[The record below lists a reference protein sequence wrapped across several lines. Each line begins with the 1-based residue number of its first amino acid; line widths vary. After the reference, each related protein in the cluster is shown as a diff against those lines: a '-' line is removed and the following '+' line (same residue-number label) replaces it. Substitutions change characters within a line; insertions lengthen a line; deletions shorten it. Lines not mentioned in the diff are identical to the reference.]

1 MQLIDERSA
10 EGYLRQTGRIG
21 PDERLRVHELP
32 GGVSNVVLYVARSD
46 GDDFVLKQAREQLR
60 VPEPWFC
67 GVERIWREA
76 DVLQICEQVLS
87 RQVAGI
93 GEDSAY
99 FLVRTPS
106 ILFEDREQYLLAMT
120 AAPADHVV
128 WKNELIKGRPDAG
141 IVAACGHLLG
151 QLHAGTWHDESVARQ
166 IGDRQIFD
174 ELRIDPYYRHAA
186 SVREEFR
193 PALERLIDSVNRH
206 QLSLVHADFSPKNLL
221 VYSDGLMMVDFETG
235 HYGDPAFDVGFFL
248 SHLILKAF
256 HFAPGHLAYLLQT
269 EAFWPSY
276 EKALR
281 KTAGETAYCDLV
293 GRGILHFAGCA
304 LARLDGKS
312 GIDYLGD
319 EARRD
324 QVRQLC
330 RDVFE
335 AEPTTWKWVVDRTM
349 QLLGEE

>member
-21 PDERLRVHELP
+21 TDERVRVHELT
-32 GGVSNVVLYVARSD
+32 GGVSNVVLYVARDD

-67 GVERIWREA
+67 GVERIFREA
-76 DVLQICEQVLS
+76 EVLRICEQVLS
-87 RQVAGI
+87 RQEARI
-93 GEDSAY
+93 GEQSAY
-99 FLVRTPS
+99 FLVRTPG
-106 ILFEDREQYLLAMT
+106 ILFEDRQQYLLAMT

-128 WKNELIKGRPDAG
+128 WKQELMSGRTDAG

-151 QLHAGTWHDESVARQ
+151 QLHAGTWNNQSIARQ
-166 IGDRQIFD
+166 IGDREIFNQ
-174 ELRIDPYYRHAA
+174 LRIDPYYRQAA
-186 SVREEFR
+186 GVREEFR
-193 PALERLIDSVNRH
+193 PPLERLIDSVNSH

-248 SHLILKAF
+248 SHLMLKAF
-256 HFAPGHLAYLLQT
+256 HFAPQHLTYLLQT

-276 EKALR
+276 ERSLQS
-281 KTAGETAYCDLV
+281 TAGDAAYRKLV
-293 GRGILHFAGCA
+293 GRSILNFAGCA

-312 GIDYLGD
+312 GIDYLRD
-319 EARRD
+319 EPRRD
-324 QVRQLC
+324 RVRQLC

-335 AEPTTWKWVVDRTM
+335 AEPSNWKWVVDWAMRE
-349 QLLGEE
+349 LGDG